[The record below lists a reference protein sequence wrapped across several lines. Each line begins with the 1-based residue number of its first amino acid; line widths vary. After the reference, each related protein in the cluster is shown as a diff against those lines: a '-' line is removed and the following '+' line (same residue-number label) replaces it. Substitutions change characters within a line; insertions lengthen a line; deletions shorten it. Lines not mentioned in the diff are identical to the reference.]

1 MIRAEHEAPRSAKGI
16 GWWNRSLASNVV
28 TDTALPLSTETPEAV
43 ESWTDLIQAVING
56 GGVVP
61 VFQPIVDLRHGR
73 IVGFEALARFTT
85 GPAVAPNLWFAEAAR
100 RGLLAE
106 FDAAVLR
113 SQLAI
118 RSALPPDTFLS
129 VNVEP
134 ESLLDERVINV
145 FLEHSPLDG
154 IVVEVTEHRGLGD
167 PVRIRDAIDQL
178 KRRGALIAVDD
189 AGAGY
194 AGLQQILIIEPQIL
208 KLDRSLIEGI
218 DSDETKASLVE
229 MLGVFAGRI
238 GATVLAEGI
247 ETASEAKATA
257 ELGVELAQ
265 GYYFARPAPPWVGM
279 EDEVIDSIIDHNTDR
294 ADAFTLRPV
303 LSPHPS
309 MEASSESA
317 FSDGSIY
324 AVGVTAHRASPVVV
338 TRNAKPIGVL
348 YPNATE
354 LTRVLVVQLST
365 TPAELANRIATGNPD
380 KAAQPVLVVNSDGHY
395 IGVVTITRL
404 LKYLARS

>member
-1 MIRAEHEAPRSAKGI
+1 M
-16 GWWNRSLASNVV
+16 
-28 TDTALPLSTETPEAV
+28 TDIALPLSTETAEAV

-73 IVGFEALARFTT
+73 VVGFEALARFTK

-247 ETASEAKATA
+247 ETASEARATA

-279 EDEVIDSIIDHNTDR
+279 EDEVIDSIIDHNSDRTDS
-294 ADAFTLRPV
+294 FTLRPV
-303 LSPHPS
+303 LSAHPS
-309 MEASSESA
+309 MEASGESPCCG
-317 FSDGSIY
+317 GSIC
-324 AVGVTAHRASPVVV
+324 AGGFNARRTSPVVV

-348 YPNATE
+348 YPGMTE
-354 LTRVLVVQLST
+354 PTRVLVAQLST
-365 TPAELANRIATGNPD
+365 TPAELANRIATGAPD
-380 KAAQPVLVVNSDGHY
+380 KA
-395 IGVVTITRL
+395 
-404 LKYLARS
+404 